1 MFQQLS
7 YLYKSPRELGLIYA
21 CEYADSFSNFALD
34 YVFVLYLSLCF
45 GMSDVAASWIYG
57 LYGVMALAFGVLLG
71 PLVDNMGVKWSLIV
85 GTATSLA
92 ARLALVFVTDA
103 LTLFAALL
111 LLLPMGVSLT
121 SNVLKLAVRRY
132 TTSTMRSPA
141 FDCSYIV
148 TNSAALTA
156 AFLLTVTR
164 AMVPDFGLPYRP
176 YLLLACFPGFL
187 QLTLT
192 FFLRDAII
200 DENTQSLT
208 EFKIIP
214 SPPGEGLFKSI
225 TGAVMGV
232 AVFTVGEMIWAPRLL
247 ELSVM
252 VSRVGVGCCPAKI
265 HFDALIIRSAMK
277 AAKEPSTVYVECA
290 EPQRSISGRD
300 ASHCASGGTVW
311 LYAGGI
317 AKVKQAAGHKV
328 AEGEMCPAV

>member
-1 MFQQLS
+1 
-7 YLYKSPRELGLIYA
+7 
-21 CEYADSFSNFALD
+21 
-34 YVFVLYLSLCF
+34 
-45 GMSDVAASWIYG
+45 
-57 LYGVMALAFGVLLG
+57 
-71 PLVDNMGVKWSLIV
+71 MGVKWSLIV

-121 SNVLKLAVRRY
+121 SNVLKLGVRRY

-176 YLLLACFPGFL
+176 YLLLACIPGFM

-192 FFLRDAII
+192 FFLRDASPFELVLSVNPLIVTTFLPLI
-200 DENTQSLT
+200 TMLMHGKNYDTYNLLILVGHVIPRYNFSRFPILTFQGTSLSAASM
-208 EFKIIP
+208 FIL
-214 SPPGEGLFKSI
+214 GLFKS
-225 TGAVMGV
+225 TAGAVVGV
-232 AVFTVGEMIWAPRLL
+232 AVFTIGEMIWAPRLL

-252 VSRVGVGCCPAKI
+252 VGDEGREGTVLALSAIPRRILRLPSAK
-265 HFDALIIRSAMK
+265 LLYVLWKSA
-277 AAKEPSTVYVECA
+277 VYVDCVELK
-290 EPQRSISGRD
+290 RFMSGRD
-300 ASHCASGGTVW
+300 ASHCASGGIVW
-311 LYAGGI
+311 LYVGGI
-317 AKVKQAAGHKV
+317 ATKPPSSSTKTIQCLAPSP
-328 AEGEMCPAV
+328 CWP